1 MKKFKATLA
10 SLMLMTALS
19 IIAPTVTVRADEPGD
34 GPQGTSD
41 SRSRQSQSSSEAAA
55 RALLIW
61 IMSWL
66 S

>member
-19 IIAPTVTVRADEPGD
+19 IIAPPVTVRADEPDG

-41 SRSRQSQSSSEAAA
+41 SRSRQSQ
-55 RALLIW
+55 
-61 IMSWL
+61 
-66 S
+66 